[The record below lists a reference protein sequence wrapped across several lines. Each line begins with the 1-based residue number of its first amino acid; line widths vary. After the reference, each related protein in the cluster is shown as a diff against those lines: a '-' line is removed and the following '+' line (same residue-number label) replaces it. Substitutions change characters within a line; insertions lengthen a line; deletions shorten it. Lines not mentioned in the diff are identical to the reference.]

1 MKPLTK
7 RGSQIY
13 LTSRIM
19 RVVVLVIGPFT
30 NTFLLIKTLS
40 TPLFSI
46 ELATIAYVLGVV
58 IMCGIHVL
66 LIKHR
71 NKTRDG
77 SENTMTNG
85 IVQALA
91 LSVTSITYLTNTT
104 VQILNITGMRQ
115 MFLVAFGLITLRIQ
129 QTLTG
134 GKASALFS
142 GPISFVVFVILFS
155 IWFGTE
161 FNDETFQHPEPRT
174 DGLHE
179 ILAFLVCIIIGAAAQ
194 VHILWVMFNH
204 QPDVTNG
211 KPLEWFAGI
220 IAFVHVVL
228 ACVSGLIQKTH
239 PFTVDVRTMRLNESV
254 EHMMP
259 RLILSITL
267 LLVCTAPI
275 ATNGVFHSIFIDGS
289 VIIAAV
295 LVTNAQPYFGSV
307 FLITLSAVKVVVVFC
322 WLHLFTGKWVPKFMY
337 YLQAVRS
344 NE

>member
-1 MKPLTK
+1 
-7 RGSQIY
+7 
-13 LTSRIM
+13 
-19 RVVVLVIGPFT
+19 
-30 NTFLLIKTLS
+30 
-40 TPLFSI
+40 
-46 ELATIAYVLGVV
+46 
-58 IMCGIHVL
+58 
-66 LIKHR
+66 
-71 NKTRDG
+71 
-77 SENTMTNG
+77 
-85 IVQALA
+85 
-91 LSVTSITYLTNTT
+91 
-104 VQILNITGMRQ
+104 
-115 MFLVAFGLITLRIQ
+115 
-129 QTLTG
+129 
-134 GKASALFS
+134 
-142 GPISFVVFVILFS
+142 
-155 IWFGTE
+155 
-161 FNDETFQHPEPRT
+161 
-174 DGLHE
+174 
-179 ILAFLVCIIIGAAAQ
+179 VCIIIGAAAQ

-295 LVTNAQPYFGSV
+295 LVTNAQPYVGSV